1 MVSVKWLPPQILN
14 GDTVSYEIHYQ
25 TESKVSGVRQKGEQ
39 TVTDDL
45 SWSSPGDLLHEQ
57 QQKYRICDLLNL
69 SPNQTYLI
77 WVRAYSENNET
88 FTDSDKI
95 LIQTYPEPND
105 ILLKN
110 SSASGLEITWTWSPH
125 IQNCVVQYTDVISNQ
140 WRDITASN
148 DVTANIIIHLSMNDL
163 KPKMKYRFR
172 LALQYAEYDEVYV
185 WPPDTRFV
193 FETLGD
199 KPSPPG
205 MPIIGHKKGNIYQV
219 SWEAAKDNGAPIE
232 LYNLEANGY
241 RSYRTKRNTNN
252 RTAFFYGA
260 PSIEEEEDDEWI
272 SFYNGSGKNPAFCQK
287 STNYFCCLETY
298 WIISALNPDYRY
310 VFRVSALNSYG
321 WSNFSDMSMEFNL
334 IAAATIAERHE
345 QFGLIIGVAVPF
357 LMIIL
362 VFVTFCLVY
371 CKYYYSRN

>member
-1 MVSVKWLPPQILN
+1 MFSKQQSEVTIMICKSACQKGKPYLLISAPSKPENVTAIVLNPTMVSIKWQPPQILN

-39 TVTDDL
+39 TMPDDL
-45 SWSSPGDLLHEQ
+45 SWSPDV
-57 QQKYRICDLLNL
+57 KYKICDLLNL
-69 SPNQTYLI
+69 SSNQTYLI
-77 WVRAYSENNET
+77 WVRVYSENNET

-110 SSASGLEITWTWSPH
+110 SSASNLNITWTWSVH

-140 WRDITASN
+140 WRDIVSSN
-148 DVTANIIIHLSMNDL
+148 APYSPDNILDLSINDL

-172 LALQYAEYDEVYV
+172 LALKYAKYNKVYV

-199 KPSPPG
+199 RPSPPG
-205 MPIIGHKKGNIYQV
+205 MPIIGHKKGDIYQV

-241 RSYRTKRNTNN
+241 RSYRTKRNANLNRNNN
-252 RTAFFYGA
+252 RTAFFYDA

-272 SFYNGSGKNPAFCQK
+272 SFYNGSGKNHASLIDK
-287 STNYFCCLETY
+287 
-298 WIISALNPDYRY
+298 Y
-310 VFRVSALNSYG
+310 V
-321 WSNFSDMSMEFNL
+321 
-334 IAAATIAERHE
+334 TIM
-345 QFGLIIGVAVPF
+345 L
-357 LMIIL
+357 
-362 VFVTFCLVY
+362 
-371 CKYYYSRN
+371 